1 MYEYLQRDF
10 EMSNVIEFPQKKSPY
25 QEAFEAADQQ
35 YQEIEAQADII
46 EEQRK
51 QIEQMQQSLDFKAK
65 QQDLTELN
73 GDGNRDRGRYG
84 EDESDC

>member
-1 MYEYLQRDF
+1 MSKD
-10 EMSNVIEFPQKKSPY
+10 SNVIEFPQQKSPY
-25 QEAFEAADQQ
+25 IEMFEAADQQ

-46 EEQRK
+46 EQQRK
-51 QIEQMQQSLDFKAK
+51 QIEQMQQALDFKAK

-84 EDESDC
+84 EDER

>member
-1 MYEYLQRDF
+1 MSED
-10 EMSNVIEFPQKKSPY
+10 SNVVKFPQKSEVDK
-25 QEAFEAADQQ
+25 QFER
-35 YQEIEAQADII
+35 IESQA
-46 EEQRK
+46 E
-51 QIEQMQQSLDFKAK
+51 QIELQRQLIQNSIDQRDFKAK